1 MADPVTMMAVIGGGA
16 AAGGAITGAIGS
28 EAKGQ
33 SEAQMYN
40 YQAGVAKVNAQIA
53 KQDANYALEVG
64 GVQGQ
69 QAGMRERATIG
80 ATRAGFGA
88 SNVSG
93 GSKNAVI
100 ASEIEVGQQNQGII
114 AANAAKRAYGYE
126 VGAAGDTATAGAL
139 GFAAG
144 NAKTAGNIGAVSSI
158 LGGVSSVSS
167 KWLQMGPAF
176 GGGGSPTQGGMG
188 LYDGLQT
195 GSLY

>member
-1 MADPVTMMAVIGGGA
+1 MADPITIAALGA
-16 AAGGAITGAIGS
+16 TAGGAIMGAVGS
-28 EAKGQ
+28 AAKGQ

-40 YQAGVAKVNAQIA
+40 YQAGVARVNAQIA
-53 KQDANYALEVG
+53 KQDANYTLEAG

-88 SNVSG
+88 SNVG
-93 GSKNAVI
+93 GTSKNAVI
-100 ASEIEVGQQNQGII
+100 SSEIEVGQQNQGII

-139 GFAAG
+139 DFSAS
-144 NAKTAGNIGAVSSI
+144 NAKTAGDIGAVSSI

-176 GGGGSPTQGGMG
+176 GGT
-188 LYDGLQT
+188 D
-195 GSLY
+195 SLEFTPGQVGIGHA